1 MRTTLGS
8 CNLSTARQ
16 QRGSIIQD
24 SAGTVELLVQVLRT
38 VRVITE
44 DGTED
49 GATAAGLEAVN
60 GLRLESRCGTVTG
73 LGWAVQCSLTQ
84 SAGGERRTLRR
95 TPRSSQCCNPTST
108 ANDTAGARTGK
119 RKRGRMNEERDRREK
134 VIEELL
140 IQSLQRPPA
149 LLPPPP
155 PPPPAWIEEERFLS
169 SLAPSLHR
177 LPPQQREYVKYHI
190 HKLIYESTT
199 ITLNLDLLE

>member
-1 MRTTLGS
+1 MLQPNQHSQRHCRETSG
-8 CNLSTARQ
+8 NMGQGVEEDWTAESSHEE
-16 QRGSIIQD
+16 SIVD
-24 SAGTVELLVQVLRT
+24 DEAAAGPSGELWSGGAGPSAGVCE
-38 VRVITE
+38 
-44 DGTED
+44 
-49 GATAAGLEAVN
+49 
-60 GLRLESRCGTVTG
+60 
-73 LGWAVQCSLTQ
+73 
-84 SAGGERRTLRR
+84 
-95 TPRSSQCCNPTST
+95 
-108 ANDTAGARTGK
+108 GARTGK